1 MKNRKKPNVV
11 DRVLYSSN
19 KPRKVVLKF
28 FKDLSSAEIFHFSKR
43 ISQHRFFYDLPL
55 IKKKPDVSDF
65 YVGIVPD
72 TSLEKSI
79 SFMLGQII
87 CRSQELDFFLDKQ
100 EILTKQ
106 ILMSR
111 YDDAHKTLDE
121 INLLFGLS
129 IWYVTLKGSLFDLQ
143 SDNEAKKEFQEK
155 YLSIDNLYLKY
166 ILRHSMS
173 KLDSSG
179 IFIQNINAFRN
190 GLLGLNS
197 NISDHLLFRLTP
209 LDFLKSY
216 NFEYIIN
223 EEKNTNI
230 IDCYKSLERLLTYNV
245 DSLFLDDGIL
255 KRIIETLG
263 SKFHSTFSRK
273 ISILRGA
280 PYNFEVDQQS
290 YKILDLYTDG
300 HYEKICELVNENT
313 HLIFEQSVFELYVKS
328 LAKTNSVSDSDSP
341 VVNELA
347 NKIKSIYLKDD
358 DYLKNLNNFQS
369 VSFAFSEL
377 PWFDRL
383 NYLILQE
390 EKYTKNYHKNSLFYN
405 LTSTLNTPFK
415 ADYIPNNIRDKYLS
429 DIQPQVINSSTL
441 EVYRLYHSGDESE
454 NSLKDKVRE
463 KKYKAISLI
472 KNDKFKEAEELLN
485 SEFDAL
491 DELSKLEYS
500 SILMDCFIKSGC
512 ITKAINYC
520 ANSVLINRY
529 TISLYDI
536 NLLCEFIKNKIND
549 LSGIEVPVLLSLY
562 TRMIDDEFRPI
573 LRYSLDNFFIKNKIQ
588 SIDQLILEKDDF
600 DESFFNYFLEHVC
613 VNEVMKLSLFFEG
626 TEDMD
631 NNRLKVCNYL
641 LPINNKND
649 QISDEIKLI
658 AKKQVL
664 NLAVKKVEN
673 SKIYADTSRIKSL
686 DNSGLDELYN
696 SYVKLRSK
704 NISIQP
710 EELASESA
718 YQWLKKDYGYLN
730 KAKIAYLYKKTP
742 SLNNLYINEKNDV
755 FMKLI
760 YRIRDE
766 FVFGVNGLNSNLSTR
781 IRHGHFPSTLRKA
794 LLDEKL
800 ITSRFKDS
808 IDFKPNDYWIDS
820 LKPQDKNEVL
830 SIDTILRKFS
840 SDFESLIT
848 EVNDKWFQIKIITSE
863 ISEKVDK
870 DPAYKQHALFDFTL
884 SQLELYCLQKILLS
898 ETSYSDFMRVITDWL
913 WQITDINLMIIKSKI
928 EYDLNERVYNLIK
941 DMQSDIHQ
949 VMNNETKLHDFNNAI
964 GRSKEAMKVNIEL
977 ISSWF
982 NRLEVNDVDSFEF
995 DTVVEI
1001 ARRAADANVK
1011 YKCLLN
1017 NKFKG
1022 DKLTFFVDVLYMLFE
1037 NAISKS
1043 ELKKEDVIIS
1053 LTLTENNDDSHT
1065 LAITNNCKEI
1075 LNLEEENNKLIT
1087 QIERYNLYQKHL
1099 DFLQG
1104 EGRSGL
1110 VKIAKILKKDLALN
1124 NEMKLAYQDGT
1135 QFKIEFIFKNLK
1147 RVMLNENIDC

>member
-1 MKNRKKPNVV
+1 MK
-11 DRVLYSSN
+11 Y
-19 KPRKVVLKF
+19 
-28 FKDLSSAEIFHFSKR
+28 FKDLSSADIFHSSKR
-43 ISQHRFFYDLPL
+43 ISQHRFFHGLPL
-55 IKKKPDVSDF
+55 IKNKSDVSDF

-79 SFMLGQII
+79 SYMLGQII
-87 CRSQELDFFLDKQ
+87 CRSQELDLFLDKQ
-100 EILTKQ
+100 ELLTKQ
-106 ILMSR
+106 ILKSE
-111 YDDAHKTLDE
+111 YDDAHETLDE
-121 INLLFGLS
+121 IYSLFGLS

-155 YLSIDNLYLKY
+155 YLRIDNVYFRY
-166 ILRHSMS
+166 VLRHSMS

-179 IFIQNINAFRN
+179 IFIQNISAFRN
-190 GLLGLNS
+190 GLLGVNS

-209 LDFLKSY
+209 LDFFKNY
-216 NFEYIIN
+216 NFEYIFN

-230 IDCYKSLERLLTYNV
+230 IDCFKSIERFLTYNI
-245 DSLFLDDGIL
+245 DSLILDDGIL
-255 KRIIETLG
+255 KRIVDTLG
-263 SKFHSTFSRK
+263 GKFHSTFSRK
-273 ISILRGA
+273 INILRGA
-280 PYNFEVDQQS
+280 PSDFEVDQES
-290 YKILDLYTDG
+290 YEILDLYTDG
-300 HYEKICELVNENT
+300 HYDKICELVNNNT
-313 HLIFEQSVFELYVKS
+313 NLIFDQSVFELYVKS
-328 LAKTNSVSDSDSP
+328 LAKTDSVSDCDSP
-341 VVNELA
+341 VVKELTS
-347 NKIKSIYLKDD
+347 KLKSIYLKDD
-358 DYLKNLNNFQS
+358 DYLKNLNNYQS
-369 VSFAFSEL
+369 ISFAFGEL

-390 EKYTKNYHKNSLFYN
+390 EKYTKSYQKSSLFYN
-405 LTSTLNTPFK
+405 LGATLNSPFK
-415 ADYIPNNIRDKYLS
+415 ADYIPEKVRDKYLR
-429 DIQPQVINSSTL
+429 DIQRHIINSSTL
-441 EVYRLYHSGDESE
+441 EVYRLYNSGNESGV
-454 NSLKDKVRE
+454 SIKDKVRE
-463 KKYKAISLI
+463 KKFKAIFLI
-472 KNDKFKEAEELLN
+472 KKGGFKEAEELLN
-485 SEFDAL
+485 SELNDL
-491 DELSKLEYS
+491 DDLSKLEYS
-500 SILMDCFIKSGC
+500 SILMDCYIKSGC
-512 ITKAINYC
+512 FNKAINYC
-520 ANSVLINRY
+520 AKSVLINRY

-536 NLLCEFIKNKIND
+536 NQLCEFIKNKIND
-549 LSGIEVPVLLSLY
+549 LSGIEVPVLLSTY
-562 TRMIDDEFRPI
+562 TRMLDDEFRPI
-573 LRYSLDNFFIKNKIQ
+573 LRYSLDNFFIKNNIQ
-588 SIDQLILEKDDF
+588 SIDQLILEKDNY
-600 DESFFNYFLEHVC
+600 DEAFFNYFLEHVC
-613 VNEVMKLSLFFEG
+613 VNEIMKLSLFFEG

-641 LPINNKND
+641 LSINNKND

-673 SKIYADTSRIKSL
+673 SKIYADTSRIKSV

-704 NISIQP
+704 YLSIQYK
-710 EELASESA
+710 ELDFESA
-718 YQWLKKDYGYLN
+718 YQWLKKDSGYFN
-730 KAKIAYLYKKTP
+730 KAKIEYLYKKIP
-742 SLNNLYINEKNDV
+742 SLNNVYINEKNDV

-820 LKPQDKNEVL
+820 LKPQDKNEFL
-830 SIDTILRKFS
+830 SIDNILRKFS
-840 SDFESLIT
+840 SNFESLIT
-848 EVNDKWFQIKIITSE
+848 EVNDKWFQVKIITSE

-870 DPAYKQHALFDFTL
+870 DPDYKLHALFDFTL
-884 SQLELYCLQKILLS
+884 SQLELYCLQKALLS

-913 WQITDINLMIIKSKI
+913 WQITDSNLMIIKSKI
-928 EYDLNERVYNLIK
+928 EYELNERVYNLIK

-1011 YKCLLN
+1011 YKSN
-1017 NKFKG
+1017 FSNKFKG

-1043 ELKKEDVIIS
+1043 ELKKEDVNIS
-1053 LTLTENNDDSHT
+1053 LTLTENDDDSHT

-1075 LNLEEENNKLIT
+1075 FNLEEENNKLRT

-1110 VKIAKILKKDLALN
+1110 VKIAKIIKKDLELN
-1124 NEMKLAYQDGT
+1124 NEMKLAYQDDT
-1135 QFKIEFIFKNLK
+1135 QFKIEFIFTNLEK
-1147 RVMLNENIDC
+1147 VMLNENIDC